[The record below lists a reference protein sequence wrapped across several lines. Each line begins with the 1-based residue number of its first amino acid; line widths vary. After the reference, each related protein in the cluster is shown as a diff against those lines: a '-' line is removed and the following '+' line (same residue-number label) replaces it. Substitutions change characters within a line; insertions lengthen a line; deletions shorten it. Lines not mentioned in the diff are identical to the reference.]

1 MTADEQTPLLGDGA
15 PPYPSDVDSD
25 VDSEAQRELAHQAVY
40 SRFGSKQKAFIVF
53 LVSWAGLIPCEY

>member
-15 PPYPSDVDSD
+15 PPHPSDVDS
-25 VDSEAQRELAHQAVY
+25 ETQRELAHQAVY